1 MVFATPGI
9 CQGAEPQ
16 NWREHHFGL
25 SPPSWAAL
33 ARKRFWVIGAGTG
46 FGQAIAVALALAGA
60 RVFLTGRRAAKLA
73 ETREMAMAFG
83 AAADRCAPLFCDA
96 ADQAQLAVAVSEI
109 ASDGGHLHGL
119 VYCAALPSAGFA
131 RPLQDLP
138 LARWA
143 AIMRTNVTGA
153 WLTARAA
160 MPLMLHSGGA
170 HVVLLSS
177 EAGWAGTAGFG
188 PYNISMAALN
198 SLGMSLAEEYAASH
212 PQADIQV
219 NVLVPGQARTEMN
232 QGSTDSP
239 FTAVPMMLLL
249 LSQPAGGPNGSLF
262 HRDGRHLPF
271 GHKPPYCRPLNPDR
285 AAGTNQ
291 AGTKA

>member
-96 ADQAQLAVAVSEI
+96 ADQAQL
-109 ASDGGHLHGL
+109 
-119 VYCAALPSAGFA
+119 
-131 RPLQDLP
+131 
-138 LARWA
+138 
-143 AIMRTNVTGA
+143 
-153 WLTARAA
+153 
-160 MPLMLHSGGA
+160 
-170 HVVLLSS
+170 
-177 EAGWAGTAGFG
+177 
-188 PYNISMAALN
+188 
-198 SLGMSLAEEYAASH
+198 
-212 PQADIQV
+212 
-219 NVLVPGQARTEMN
+219 
-232 QGSTDSP
+232 
-239 FTAVPMMLLL
+239 
-249 LSQPAGGPNGSLF
+249 
-262 HRDGRHLPF
+262 
-271 GHKPPYCRPLNPDR
+271 
-285 AAGTNQ
+285 
-291 AGTKA
+291 